1 VALQVSGH
9 LIGLVLAVVSPLP
22 AAWFARAMAKRRQ
35 SPSDDISEL
44 LESVNE
50 VLGSTAAFPGRPTA

>member
-1 VALQVSGH
+1 L
-9 LIGLVLAVVSPLP
+9 LAAASPLP
-22 AAWFARAMAKRRQ
+22 AIWFVHGMAKGRQ
-35 SPSDDISEL
+35 SPRDDISEL